1 MWVLFPLINAAQTK
15 KLKEMDLLHMGR
27 AELSTD
33 ADKALEKLG
42 KDQDNRHGRAGDVA
56 QESSAQQRAAEEDP
70 GFIVTFI
77 QASAGLV
84 FVFFLHVLA
93 HVCPRETL
101 GPAITIVS
109 NMCI

>member
-1 MWVLFPLINAAQTK
+1 MLYNVCVLFPLTNVAQTK
-15 KLKEMDLLHMGR
+15 KLKEMDLLHIGR

-42 KDQDNRHGRAGDVA
+42 KDQGDVA
-56 QESSAQQRAAEEDP
+56 QEFPAQQRTAQEDP

-84 FVFFLHVLA
+84 FVFFLHYSLMCVLER
-93 HVCPRETL
+93 H
-101 GPAITIVS
+101 
-109 NMCI
+109 